1 MEPISQELVN
11 RYIKSAKPFAK
22 SKTELLAIQLAVK
35 LNSPPPHYRRK
46 YKKSGGK
53 FIGTIHA
60 AAEKQSKPEKTVRTW
75 REFIVKEIHA
85 TLCKKSSRFKK
96 EFAVLKHSG
105 EVLVLYI
112 SSTVANKLQ
121 VNVVIVA
128 APVAALLRVIF
139 KMGISVFCKKVQAD
153 TF

>member
-1 MEPISQELVN
+1 MEPISEELVN

-35 LNSPPPHYRRK
+35 LNSPPRRHRRK
-46 YKKSGGK
+46 YKSGGT
-53 FIGTIHA
+53 FVGTIHA
-60 AAEKQSKPEKTVRTW
+60 AAEKESKQEREVRSW
-75 REFIVKEIHA
+75 RELIVKEIHA
-85 TLCKKSSRFKK
+85 TLCTRSTRFKK

-105 EVLVLYI
+105 EVLVLYL
-112 SSTVANKLQ
+112 SSAVANKLQ

-128 APVAALLRVIF
+128 APVAALLRITF
-139 KMGISVFCKKVQAD
+139 KMGIAVFCKRFEAG